1 MTRAAR
7 ATRRHR
13 STWYRWRAERPEFA
27 TAWAAALEHGTDAL
41 EDEAVRRAVEGV
53 IKPVFHQGKRVGTLK
68 IYSDALLMFLL
79 RARRPEK
86 FTDRTGSASDSADDL
101 IARLKAGRARIEQ
114 RAGVTP
120 EEEQPAEADTLSLN
134 EAPDE

>member
-1 MTRAAR
+1 MTRAAK

-13 STWYRWRAERPEFA
+13 STWYRWRGERPDFA
-27 TAWAAALEHGTDAL
+27 AAWAAALEHGTDAL

-53 IKPVFHQGKRVGTLK
+53 IKPVFHQGKRVGTLRV
-68 IYSDALLMFLL
+68 YSDSLLMFLL

-86 FTDRTGSASDSADDL
+86 FADRAGTTSDSADDL

-114 RAGVTP
+114 RAGAMPDDEPPADPDPPDTS
-120 EEEQPAEADTLSLN
+120 EEI
-134 EAPDE
+134 